1 MIGRNFVIN
10 NYYSELLTVIGA
22 MVGRPFFSSPIN
34 PLTRFCNMVDDFVVR
49 LVPAAG
55 VYYRSVIIRGTK
67 RMASW
72 AD

>member
-1 MIGRNFVIN
+1 LIGRNFVIN

-55 VYYRSVIIRGTK
+55 V
-67 RMASW
+67 
-72 AD
+72 